1 MDISRRGL
9 LKRMGQSGLGLGSA
23 TLMASAVSEGIS
35 IVDEGREALEQELK
49 SLQAQLNQLDGRTKL
64 VLKLLAVSV
73 GLDLVSDLAVVTL
86 KSPV

>member
-73 GLDLVSDLAVVTL
+73 GLDLMSDLAVLTL

>member
-73 GLDLVSDLAVVTL
+73 GLDLMSDLAVVTL